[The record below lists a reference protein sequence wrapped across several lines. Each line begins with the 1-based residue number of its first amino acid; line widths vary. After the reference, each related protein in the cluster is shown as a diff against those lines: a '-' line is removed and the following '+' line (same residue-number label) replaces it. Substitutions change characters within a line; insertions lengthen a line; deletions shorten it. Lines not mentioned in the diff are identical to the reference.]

1 MASPSARTASDM
13 KGEIGTTAICEM
25 CGNEY
30 TVTGTRQKYCLACS
44 SIRRRE
50 AGAASFHRKITGTSR
65 KIGSAA
71 ICECCGSE
79 YTTTGGNQKFCP
91 SCARSHWGRG
101 EHRHIGSAATCKRC
115 GESFILTATGQR
127 YCPACAAL
135 KRSPRVDDSLLD
147 LAAFSAL
154 LKKHSITQAD
164 FSRRFCISSA
174 LISRWCSGER
184 RCPTYVLS
192 MADEL
197 LTIDAE
203 KRKNQKEEST

>member
-1 MASPSARTASDM
+1 M

-50 AGAASFHRKITGTSR
+50 ADAASFHRKIAGTSR

-71 ICECCGSE
+71 ICERCGSE

-91 SCARSHWGRG
+91 SCARSHCGRG
-101 EHRHIGSAATCKRC
+101 ERRHIGSAATCKRC

-147 LAAFSAL
+147 LDAFCTL

-203 KRKNQKEEST
+203 KRKNQKEEPT